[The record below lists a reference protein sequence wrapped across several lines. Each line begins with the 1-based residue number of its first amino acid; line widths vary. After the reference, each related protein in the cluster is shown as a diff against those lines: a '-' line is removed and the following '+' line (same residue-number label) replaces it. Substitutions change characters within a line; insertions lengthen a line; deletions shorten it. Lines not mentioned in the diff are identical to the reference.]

1 MGKGRPGKCS
11 RCHLGLADLVKK
23 SFKDEAVRLER
34 RVGESPEVG
43 SVGWVPAALPGLNS
57 SSTNLA
63 LFLLENQPQHAP
75 AASSLLPSPPP
86 LLPLNSPHPHPD
98 VPFAICLSPS
108 PPEEAAPVDWP
119 NGNEPEQ

>member
-1 MGKGRPGKCS
+1 MGEGRPGKCS

-63 LFLLENQPQHAP
+63 LFLLENQPQHTDFSRAVARWP
-75 AASSLLPSPPP
+75 GCPVACDIS
-86 LLPLNSPHPHPD
+86 
-98 VPFAICLSPS
+98 VP
-108 PPEEAAPVDWP
+108 
-119 NGNEPEQ
+119 